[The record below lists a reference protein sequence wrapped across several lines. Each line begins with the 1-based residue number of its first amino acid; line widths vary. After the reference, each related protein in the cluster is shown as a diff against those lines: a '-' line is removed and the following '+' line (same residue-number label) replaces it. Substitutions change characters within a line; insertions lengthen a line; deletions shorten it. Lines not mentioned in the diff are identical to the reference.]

1 MSNNDNKIDDKNRN
15 VPALRFEGFTD
26 PWVQCKLSEI
36 VKPIRRKN
44 KNNEANIPLTISD
57 IYGIIDQRGYF
68 NRQVASKDLSN
79 YTLLLNGDF
88 AYNKSYS
95 TNNHYGT
102 VARLD
107 NYESGALS
115 TLYITFRPQF
125 ISSDFLMFYYKSS
138 KWHEE
143 IYKIAAEGARNHGL
157 LNIFTDD
164 FFSTKLI
171 VPREELEQDKISKLL
186 SSLDSIITL
195 EQEKLEHLTDISN
208 YLSSKLFPKKSK
220 LSPILRKI
228 QKSEAWEKY
237 KLGES
242 GRSFGGLTG
251 KTKDDFGHGEAKY
264 ITYKNIFDN
273 IFVNSNQL
281 DATPIDHKQNKILFG
296 DTIFTLSS
304 ETPEEVGM
312 SSVCLLEIEELYLNS
327 FCFGYRFNP
336 DKKVNYLYLAYYFR
350 SAEFRDR
357 MRILAQ
363 GISRY
368 NISQQQVMK
377 LDILLPDIEE
387 QEFVGQVLNKHYK
400 YIKLQN
406 EKIKKLQTLRQ
417 FLMQTLFI

>member
-15 VPALRFEGFTD
+15 VPVLRFEGFTD
-26 PWVQCKLSEI
+26 PWVQCKLGEVLDERNDQAPMNNEYPLMAFIANEGVSPKGSRYDRSAL
-36 VKPIRRKN
+36 VKDQKN
-44 KNNEANIPLTISD
+44 KLYKKTEFGDFIYSSNNLESGSIGLNKYGKASLSPVYNIFKLRDNSD
-57 IYGIIDQRGYF
+57 SGFLGNRLIREDLINSMIKYRQGVIYGQWR
-68 NRQVASKDLSN
+68 VP
-79 YTLLLNGDF
+79 
-88 AYNKSYS
+88 
-95 TNNHYGT
+95 
-102 VARLD
+102 V
-107 NYESGALS
+107 YE
-115 TLYITFRPQF
+115 F
-125 ISSDFLMFYYKSS
+125 
-138 KWHEE
+138 
-143 IYKIAAEGARNHGL
+143 
-157 LNIFTDD
+157 LNI
-164 FFSTKLI
+164 KVLI
-171 VPREELEQDKISKLL
+171 PILEEQRKVGAIIEILE
-186 SSLDSIITL
+186 SLITL